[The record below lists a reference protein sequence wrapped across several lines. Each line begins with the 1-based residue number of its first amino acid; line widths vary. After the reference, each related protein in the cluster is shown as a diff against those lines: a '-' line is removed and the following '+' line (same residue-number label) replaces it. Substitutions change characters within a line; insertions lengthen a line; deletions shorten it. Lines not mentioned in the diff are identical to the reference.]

1 MRDPI
6 IFQFSIQEMM
16 MMMILLP
23 LLPPLDGGDGEGV
36 VGVGDLPRMAPGRW

>member
-16 MMMILLP
+16 MMMIHLP
-23 LLPPLDGGDGEGV
+23 LLPPPDGGEGEG
-36 VGVGDLPRMAPGRW
+36 GVDGVDLPRMAPGRW